1 MNADKNKLKTNENV
15 SLLLLLFTKN
25 ILSLWSWSRM
35 QSLHVAPDWLPR
47 VDRPVPTGRG
57 RYIQVKGQVTKQPQ
71 SPGGVF
77 QHLAA
82 SRRL

>member
-1 MNADKNKLKTNENV
+1 ML
-15 SLLLLLFTKN
+15 
-25 ILSLWSWSRM
+25 
-35 QSLHVAPDWLPR
+35 SLHVAPDWLPR

-57 RYIQVKGQVTKQPQ
+57 RYIQVEGQVTKQPQ
-71 SPGGVF
+71 SPGGVS